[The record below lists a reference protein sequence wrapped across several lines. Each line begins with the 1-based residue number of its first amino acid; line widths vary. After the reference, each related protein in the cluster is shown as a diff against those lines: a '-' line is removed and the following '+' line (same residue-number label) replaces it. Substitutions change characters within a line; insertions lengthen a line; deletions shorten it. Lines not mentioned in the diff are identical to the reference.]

1 MHPRRGGCICSA
13 AQCHSQPQH
22 HSSSLIPFS
31 SQTCPRISHFTHPH
45 FSPPQTAAPIL
56 ALETLALPSSSPKC
70 HGCLWQHPHPF
81 FPWSLG
87 RGERWGFFGIRK
99 RLRRRTATCAD
110 RQTDGCFALPEPTL
124 LPPLPAGPDCRGLA
138 CNELL
143 PDLAPGGKAAAR
155 APASSPWEGICLRH
169 RS

>member
-1 MHPRRGGCICSA
+1 MLCSTMPFPTPAPRLLSHPIFLPDV
-13 AQCHSQPQH
+13 PQDL
-22 HSSSLIPFS
+22 SLHP
-31 SQTCPRISHFTHPH
+31 PH
-45 FSPPQTAAPIL
+45 FFPPQTAAPIL
-56 ALETLALPSSSPKC
+56 ALETSALPSSSPNC

-138 CNELL
+138 CNKLL